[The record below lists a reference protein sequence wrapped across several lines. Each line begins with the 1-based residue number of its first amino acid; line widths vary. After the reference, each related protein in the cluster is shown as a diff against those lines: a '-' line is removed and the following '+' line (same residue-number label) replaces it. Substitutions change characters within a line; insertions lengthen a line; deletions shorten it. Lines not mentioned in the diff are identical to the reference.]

1 MLIFGTTIDP
11 CGGIDVQWQNAAMTT
26 SPFPRLPRASLALV
40 ATSARSLVECAHTS
54 DFLPIAL
61 DVFGD
66 VDTCRRAETCV
77 HIGGAG
83 LAMDRDVLLAAL
95 AGLRARGDVAGWVA
109 GSGFEAQ
116 LDLLAE
122 AACALPLIGNGPE
135 TVRRVRSP
143 ADFADLVDTLGIA
156 QPGFSAVTP
165 PDLRGWLVKDAH
177 ACGGWHVR
185 PAQATPAA
193 GLGAGAYFQ
202 RRVAGEAFSCLFLAA
217 GHDVRVVGFSRQI
230 VRALGGRPYVYRGGI
245 GPVALPSAAAGQI
258 ADAALKLTRAL
269 GLVGLNGI
277 DFVLDAGG
285 RPWLLELN
293 PRPTAA
299 IQLFGDAFE
308 DGLMCAHVEACKGR
322 LPAPAPVCAQA
333 FPRGAGAA
341 TQGATGGVVRGFE
354 TVFARRG
361 GQVDEASAA
370 WLAGQPWCCD
380 IPRAGT
386 RHAWG
391 DPICTVRA
399 QAGSVEAVLQQ
410 LSERRHAVSK
420 QLQPRPESAPAC
432 R

>member
-1 MLIFGTTIDP
+1 
-11 CGGIDVQWQNAAMTT
+11 MTSSR
-26 SPFPRLPRASLALV
+26 SPQQPPARLAFV
-40 ATSARSLVECAHTS
+40 ATSARSLVECARAS
-54 DFLPIAL
+54 GFSPIAL

-66 VDTCRRAETCV
+66 IDTGRLAEACV

-83 LAMDRDVLLAAL
+83 LAMDRDALLPAL

-122 AACALPLIGNGPE
+122 AAHVLPLIGNQPD
-135 TVRRVRSP
+135 TVCRVRSP
-143 ADFADLVDTLGIA
+143 ADFAALLDALGIV
-156 QPGFSAVTP
+156 QPGFSVVRPLDA
-165 PDLRGWLVKDAH
+165 RGWLVKDAH

-185 PAQATPAA
+185 PAEAAPAS
-193 GLGAGAYFQ
+193 GLGEGAYFQ
-202 RRVAGEAFSCLFLAA
+202 RRVAGDAFSCLFVAA
-217 GHDVRVVGFSRQI
+217 GDDARVVGFSRQI
-230 VRALGGRPYVYRGGI
+230 VRALGGRPYVYRGGV
-245 GPVALPSAAAGQI
+245 GPVALPSAAGEQI
-258 ADAALKLTRAL
+258 ADAALKLARAL

-277 DFVLDAGG
+277 DFVLDAAG

-308 DGLMCAHVEACKGR
+308 GGLMRAHVEACAGR
-322 LPAPAPVCAQA
+322 LPAKGSASAPASS
-333 FPRGAGAA
+333 PRAGAA
-341 TQGATGGVVRGFE
+341 RQVSSEAVVRGFE
-354 TVFARRG
+354 TVFARRA
-361 GQVDEASAA
+361 GQVGEASAD
-370 WLAGQPWCCD
+370 WLAAQAWCCD

-391 DPICTVRA
+391 DPVCTVRA

-410 LSERRHAVSK
+410 LSERRRAVMLH
-420 QLQPRPESAPAC
+420 LQPRAENLTAC

>member
-1 MLIFGTTIDP
+1 
-11 CGGIDVQWQNAAMTT
+11 MTT
-26 SPFPRLPRASLALV
+26 SPFPRLPRASLAFV

-54 DFLPIAL
+54 DFLSIAL

-83 LAMDRDVLLAAL
+83 LAMDRDALLAAL
-95 AGLRARGDVAGWVA
+95 ADLRARGDVAGWVA

-116 LDLLAE
+116 LGLLAE
-122 AACALPLIGNGPE
+122 AARVLPLIGNRPE

-143 ADFADLVDTLGIA
+143 AGFADLVDTLGIA
-156 QPGFSAVTP
+156 QPGFSAARPV
-165 PDLRGWLVKDAH
+165 DARAWLVKDAH

-185 PAQATPAA
+185 PAQAAPAT

-202 RRVAGEAFSCLFLAA
+202 RRVAGEAFSCLFVAAA
-217 GHDVRVVGFSRQI
+217 GDARMVGFSRQI
-230 VRALGGRPYVYRGGI
+230 VRALGGRPYVYRGGV
-245 GPVALPSAAAGQI
+245 GPVALPSAAGEQI

-269 GLVGLNGI
+269 DLVGLNGI
-277 DFVLDAGG
+277 DFVLDAAG

-308 DGLMCAHVEACKGR
+308 GGLMRAHVEACAGR
-322 LPAPAPVCAQA
+322 LPAKGSASAPASSP
-333 FPRGAGAA
+333 GAGAA
-341 TQGATGGVVRGFE
+341 TQVSSEAVVRGFE
-354 TVFARRG
+354 TVFARRA
-361 GQVDEASAA
+361 GQVDEASAD
-370 WLAGQPWCCD
+370 WLAARAWCCD

-391 DPICTVRA
+391 DPVCTVRA

-410 LSERRHAVSK
+410 LSERRRAVMLH
-420 QLQPRPESAPAC
+420 LQPRAENPTAC

>member
-1 MLIFGTTIDP
+1 
-11 CGGIDVQWQNAAMTT
+11 MTSSR
-26 SPFPRLPRASLALV
+26 SPQQPPARLAFV
-40 ATSARSLVECAHTS
+40 ATSARSLVECARAS
-54 DFLPIAL
+54 GFSPIAL

-66 VDTCRRAETCV
+66 IDTGRLAEACV

-83 LAMDRDVLLAAL
+83 LAMDRDALLPAL

-122 AACALPLIGNGPE
+122 AAHVLPLIGNQPD

-143 ADFADLVDTLGIA
+143 ADFAALLDALGIV
-156 QPGFSAVTP
+156 QPGFSVVRPLDA
-165 PDLRGWLVKDAH
+165 RGWLVKDAH

-185 PAQATPAA
+185 PAEAAPAS
-193 GLGAGAYFQ
+193 GLGEGAYFQ
-202 RRVAGEAFSCLFLAA
+202 RQVAGEAFSCLFVAA
-217 GHDVRVVGFSRQI
+217 GGDARVLGFSRQI
-230 VRALGGRPYVYRGGI
+230 VRALGGRPYVYRGGV
-245 GPVALPSAAAGQI
+245 GPVALPGAAGEQI

-277 DFVLDAGG
+277 DFVLDAAG

-308 DGLMCAHVEACKGR
+308 GGLMRVHVEACAGR
-322 LPAPAPVCAQA
+322 LPAKGSASAPASSP
-333 FPRGAGAA
+333 GAGAA
-341 TQGATGGVVRGFE
+341 TQVSSEAVVRGFE
-354 TVFARRG
+354 TVFARRA
-361 GQVDEASAA
+361 GQVDEASAD
-370 WLAGQPWCCD
+370 WLAARAWCCD

-391 DPICTVRA
+391 DPVCTVRA
-399 QAGSVEAVLQQ
+399 QAGSVEAVLQK
-410 LSERRHAVSK
+410 LSECRRAVMLH
-420 QLQPRPESAPAC
+420 LQPRAENPTAC

>member
-1 MLIFGTTIDP
+1 M
-11 CGGIDVQWQNAAMTT
+11 
-26 SPFPRLPRASLALV
+26 SLALV
-40 ATSARSLVECAHTS
+40 AASARSLVECARAS
-54 DFLPIAL
+54 GFSPIAL

-66 VDTCRRAETCV
+66 IDTGRLAEACV

-83 LAMDRDVLLAAL
+83 LAMDRDALLPAL

-122 AACALPLIGNGPE
+122 AAHVLPLIGNQPD

-143 ADFADLVDTLGIA
+143 ADFAALLDALGIV
-156 QPGFSAVTP
+156 QPGFSVVRPLDA
-165 PDLRGWLVKDAH
+165 RGWLVKDAH

-185 PAQATPAA
+185 PAEAAPAS
-193 GLGAGAYFQ
+193 GLGEGAYFQ
-202 RRVAGEAFSCLFLAA
+202 RQVAGEAFSCLFVAA
-217 GHDVRVVGFSRQI
+217 GGDARVLGFSRQI
-230 VRALGGRPYVYRGGI
+230 VRALGGRPYVYRGGV
-245 GPVALPSAAAGQI
+245 GPVALPSAAGEQI

-269 GLVGLNGI
+269 DLVGLNGI
-277 DFVLDAGG
+277 DFVLDAAG

-308 DGLMCAHVEACKGR
+308 GGLMRAHVEACAGR
-322 LPAPAPVCAQA
+322 LPAKGSASAPASS
-333 FPRGAGAA
+333 PRAGAA
-341 TQGATGGVVRGFE
+341 RQVSSEAVVRGFE
-354 TVFARRG
+354 TVFARRA
-361 GQVDEASAA
+361 GQVDAASAA
-370 WLAGQPWCCD
+370 WLAGQGWCCD

-391 DPICTVRA
+391 DPVCTVRA
-399 QAGSVEAVLQQ
+399 QADSVEAVLQQ
-410 LSERRHAVSK
+410 LSERRRRVMLH
-420 QLQPRPESAPAC
+420 LQPRAENPTAC